1 MEDPVEME
9 QPAPLGSQYLPW
21 AVLSLLYS
29 LMAIISYLLD
39 MTSYSLLVQ
48 AGGSLLPAPLSAAWF
63 GHQLIADIIFLG
75 LLPLSLTWIRTCWPL
90 GLAFCHLDPCLAF
103 LTFCASGR
111 LLIHVTADCC
121 TSLLQ
126 PSWALGH
133 RKVRQVFVWAG
144 GCWILL
150 LDLAGRAL
158 GTLRDRTGHSDP
170 FNGTMTLE
178 SPRHNR
184 DPWAWNPTLDQL
196 VFGFGVP
203 LGVLRVFHSLVRE
216 QLQLARVSVRPP
228 LLGLPGA
235 TTVMLFVCWF
245 PFHLVLL
252 LRFLGMWGSRL
263 QLEEVWVLLRP
274 LGLALLGST
283 SVFHPLL
290 YVCGDVEN
298 RRRLGQAL
306 WFPGRGGEEEAE
318 EPQALEMEA
327 ERLCGSLREQGT
339 VLGVGFL
346 SSENVG
352 WAEMKAQVM
361 ESEVGKEREV

>member
-1 MEDPVEME
+1 MERQ
-9 QPAPLGSQYLPW
+9 QPAPVGSQYLPW
-21 AVLSLLYS
+21 AVLFLLYS

-39 MTSYSLLVQ
+39 MTSYSLLLQ
-48 AGGSLLPAPLSAAWF
+48 AGGSLLPAPLYAACF

-75 LLPLSLTWIRTCWPL
+75 LLPLSLTWTRTCWP
-90 GLAFCHLDPCLAF
+90 LDPCLAF

-126 PSWALGH
+126 PSWALGY
-133 RKVRQVFVWAG
+133 RKVRQVVVWAG
-144 GCWILL
+144 GFWILL
-150 LDLAGRAL
+150 LGLAGRSL
-158 GTLRDRTGHSDP
+158 GTLRDQTGHSDP
-170 FNGTMTLE
+170 FNRTMTLE
-178 SPRHNR
+178 SPRHDQ
-184 DPWAWNPTLDQL
+184 DPWAWNPMLDQL

-216 QLQLARVSVRPP
+216 KLQLARVSARPP

-245 PFHLVLL
+245 PFHLLLL

-263 QLEEVWVLLRP
+263 QLGEVWVLLRP
-274 LGLALLGST
+274 LGLTLLGST
-283 SVFHPLL
+283 SFFHLL
-290 YVCGDVEN
+290 LCVCGDVEI

-306 WFPGRGGEEEAE
+306 WFPGREGEEAAE
-318 EPQALEMEA
+318 EPQALGMEA
-327 ERLCGSLREQGT
+327 ERLCSNLREQGT

-346 SSENVG
+346 SWENVG

-361 ESEVGKEREV
+361 GSEVGKQREV